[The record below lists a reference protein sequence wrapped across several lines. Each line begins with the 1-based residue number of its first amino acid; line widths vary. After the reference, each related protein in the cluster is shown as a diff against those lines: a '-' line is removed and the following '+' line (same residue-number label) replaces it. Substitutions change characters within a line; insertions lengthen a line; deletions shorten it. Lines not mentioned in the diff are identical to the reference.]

1 MRERKERR
9 KDWRK
14 GKGREEEEREGGRKR
29 LYVTDNTFPF
39 WCLPGSSS

>member
-14 GKGREEEEREGGRKR
+14 GKGKEGEEREGGRKR
-29 LYVTDNTFPF
+29 L
-39 WCLPGSSS
+39 